1 MNAYVEKV
9 GRTITLFTLLLS
21 FGCTRESNDVAAP
34 VAVDYTVARKAMR
47 ARFEAEN
54 TIVGDDGPIRYMLVH
69 DGNGSPFLSMTIDG
83 TWWCMIGYMKQTQ
96 ANAWQDY
103 WRNATGDP
111 NARIQLVNHV
121 GTVVAETRASTSDVF
136 LARECDGTSYEEW
149 QLDRR
154 SDVL

>member
-1 MNAYVEKV
+1 
-9 GRTITLFTLLLS
+9 
-21 FGCTRESNDVAAP
+21 
-34 VAVDYTVARKAMR
+34 MR
-47 ARFEAEN
+47 ARFNAEN

-69 DGNGSPFLSMTIDG
+69 DGNGRPFLSLTIDG
-83 TWWCMIGYMKQTQ
+83 TWWCMIGYIKQTQ

-103 WRNATGDP
+103 WRQATGDP

-121 GTVVAETRASTSDVF
+121 GTVVAETRGDSSDVF

-154 SDVL
+154 SNIL